1 MTKAGLLSELKE
13 EGVQMSEQH
22 TGWRHISTAPYDEIV
37 LFYTHDGNIA
47 QDFMYDCGP
56 NQMGVAY
63 THWQPLLPP
72 PGEEPLD
79 RLQRLGQE
87 FDADDRTIENLK
99 GSLDV
104 MRQGVARRDEDIE
117 ELIEQRD
124 ALQAR
129 YDKLEA
135 AAREACE
142 QLKSLAYASHKA
154 TGRPLSKRPRTK
166 MLQRPEK
173 VRDNLLAVRKAL
185 RSALSPKEN
194 EDG

>member
-1 MTKAGLLSELKE
+1 
-13 EGVQMSEQH
+13 MSEQH
-22 TGWRHISTAPYDEIV
+22 TGWRDISTAPYDEIV

-87 FDADDRTIENLK
+87 CDAADRTIESLK
-99 GSLDV
+99 GSLEV

-129 YDKLEA
+129 CDELASLVRNEVLPA
-135 AAREACE
+135 LDATGVNI
-142 QLKSLAYASHKA
+142 SLAA
-154 TGRPLSKRPRTK
+154 
-166 MLQRPEK
+166 
-173 VRDNLLAVRKAL
+173 DL
-185 RSALSPKEN
+185 RAMIEESTR
-194 EDG
+194 